1 MNTVSSPQSPLT
13 GQGPGSLDL
22 SKNLAMVFGT
32 PVAVHQWPDSE
43 AVNAELGTLV
53 LAREAGEGGRATFQC
68 RRLALEVGLFFVGC
82 GLCPDGP
89 GARGAHG
96 HGNDTRHHGR
106 ANR

>member
-1 MNTVSSPQSPLT
+1 MNTVSSAQSPLT

-53 LAREAGEGGRATFQC
+53 LAREAGKGGVQHSN
-68 RRLALEVGLFFVGC
+68 VGGWHSKPDFF
-82 GLCPDGP
+82 
-89 GARGAHG
+89 RGM
-96 HGNDTRHHGR
+96 RIVSGR
-106 ANR
+106 SGSGSCAWSWK